1 MTSLALSISVLV
13 AFGTISVA
21 ANSLLNAMS
30 IKLHEAKPHRD
41 GYLFLYKSDKAENL
55 RRAMGKNPRYLLSLY
70 LVVAPF
76 VLGSGVVQL
85 FGETVESGAVA
96 FQATVVCVFVT
107 LVVWRAAV
115 QHRKVCE
122 VLRDLK
128 GLRIQSSNQ
137 GLQTTERWT
146 MVVRRWFNLMITK
159 LKGLFQRD

>member
-30 IKLHEAKPHRD
+30 IKLHEAEPYNNS
-41 GYLFLYKSDKAENL
+41 YLFLYKSDKAENL
-55 RRAMGKNPRYLLSLY
+55 RRAMGKNPRYLLSIY

-76 VLGSGVVQL
+76 VLGSGLIQVFFEVA
-85 FGETVESGAVA
+85 EPGAVA

-128 GLRIQSSNQ
+128 GLRIQSRSRSQ
-137 GLQTTERWT
+137 GLKNTERS
-146 MVVRRWFNLMITK
+146 NA
-159 LKGLFQRD
+159 Q

>member
-1 MTSLALSISVLV
+1 MNLLALSISVLV

-30 IKLHEAKPHRD
+30 IKLHEAIPHRG

-55 RRAMGKNPRYLLSLY
+55 RRAIGKNPHYLLCLY
-70 LVVAPF
+70 CVVAPF
-76 VLGSGVVQL
+76 VLGSGLIQASADT
-85 FGETVESGAVA
+85 GEESGAIA

-107 LVVWRAAV
+107 LVVFRATV

-128 GLRIQSSNQ
+128 GMRIQ
-137 GLQTTERWT
+137 
-146 MVVRRWFNLMITK
+146 
-159 LKGLFQRD
+159 